1 MGGHSRDMILPM
13 KQLCLS
19 LLLSFTVVVL
29 GCNGSGDGDS
39 ESFFSQSSGAFA
51 PAAAP
56 ESEIAVFDDSDD
68 FDEAAE
74 FQEEAMIDAVM
85 ARTVV
90 AAAEAPAALP
100 QASGDLERAAVRDES
115 GESLPGGDTVNLDQE
130 RRIIVRTVDM
140 GIVVNDVAETVD
152 AIGDVAEEIGGWLV
166 SSSRAEEHRG
176 FVSIRVP
183 AESLEEAIMRLRGMA
198 QEVKTE
204 ITSSRDV
211 TDEYYDFQAR
221 LTNLEATEGAL
232 IKLLDRAEKVE
243 DALSIQQ
250 SLSGVQE
257 DIERIQGRIKLLEQT
272 SAFSLINVSLE
283 LVKGMMAID
292 AGADTTAAVDEP
304 VRFRATFTPPTDVE
318 EFTFTWDFGDG
329 SSPITSNRTAPTE
342 KGSQRVTATVTHVY
356 ADERDSPYIAQIK
369 ITGIGE
375 AGEFEG
381 EDTLIVTVSRA
392 PVIEVFFGEGF
403 STEAGE
409 TVQLSGSFTRP
420 SEVRDVQYVWD
431 FGDGSDPKIGSVGEG
446 VTTVVA
452 SHTYQNHRPHPYEV
466 RLTIRAQSDA
476 GPVEI
481 WSVAPVFV
489 EQPLGWTVGGW
500 DIDDQVKGA
509 VRSLSD
515 VGLGLATVGIWLAI
529 FSPIWIGAV
538 IVAVVVV
545 RRRKARSVQHA
556 DVTSDSDQAG
566 DA

>member
-1 MGGHSRDMILPM
+1 MGGHSRDMISLM
-13 KQLCLS
+13 KYLCLP
-19 LLLSFTVVVL
+19 LLLSLVVL
-29 GCNGSGDGDS
+29 MLGCSSSGDGDG
-39 ESFFSQSSGAFA
+39 FFSQSSGAFA
-51 PAAAP
+51 PATAP
-56 ESEIAVFDDSDD
+56 EPEIAL
-68 FDEAAE
+68 FDESAYFDEPAE
-74 FQEEAMIDAVM
+74 FQEEAASDDAM
-85 ARTVV
+85 ATTFV
-90 AAAEAPAALP
+90 AAAEAPAGLP
-100 QASGDLERAAVRDES
+100 QALEGAEQAAVGDES
-115 GESLPGGDTVNLDQE
+115 GQSLPGGDAVNLNQE

-140 GIVVNDVAETVD
+140 GIVVVDVAETVD
-152 AIGDVAEEIGGWLV
+152 AIGDVAEEMGGWLV

-183 AESLEEAIMRLRGMA
+183 AERLEEAIMRLRGMA
-198 QEVKTE
+198 QEVRSE

-211 TDEYYDFQAR
+211 TDEYYDIQAR

-257 DIERIQGRIKLLEQT
+257 DIERLQGRIKLLEQT

-283 LVKGMMAID
+283 LVKGEMAVN
-292 AGADTTAAVDEP
+292 AGEDTTAAVGEP
-304 VRFRATFTPPTDVE
+304 VRFRATFTPPADVE
-318 EFTFTWDFGDG
+318 EFIFTWDFGDG
-329 SSPITSNRTAPTE
+329 SPPVSSDRTAPTE
-342 KGSQRVTATVTHVY
+342 EESQRVTATVTHVY
-356 ADERDSPYIAQIK
+356 GDERDSPYIAQIK
-369 ITGIGE
+369 MTGVGE

-409 TVQLSGSFTRP
+409 SVQLSGSFTRP

-431 FGDGSDPKIGSVGEG
+431 FGDGSDPEAGSAAEG

-452 SHTYQNHRPHPYEV
+452 SHTYQHHRPHPYEV
-466 RLTIRAQSDA
+466 RLTIKAQSDA
-476 GPVEI
+476 GPVES

-489 EQPLGWTVGGW
+489 DEPLGWTVGGW
-500 DIDDQVKGA
+500 DVDDQVKGA

-529 FSPIWIGAV
+529 FSPIWIGALIV
-538 IVAVVVV
+538 VAVMV
-545 RRRKARSVQHA
+545 RRKRARSAQRSN
-556 DVTSDSDQAG
+556 VTSDGDQAG

>member
-1 MGGHSRDMILPM
+1 MGGCSRDMISPM
-13 KQLCLS
+13 KYLLLP
-19 LLLSFTVVVL
+19 LLLSFAVL
-29 GCNGSGDGDS
+29 VFGCSSSGDGD
-39 ESFFSQSSGAFA
+39 SFFSQSSGAFA

-56 ESEIAVFDDSDD
+56 EPEIALFDEPAYFDEPADFQEKAMSDD
-68 FDEAAE
+68 
-74 FQEEAMIDAVM
+74 AMA
-85 ARTVV
+85 TTFV
-90 AAAEAPAALP
+90 AAAEAPAGLP
-100 QASGDLERAAVRDES
+100 QASGDVEQAAVRDES
-115 GESLPGGDTVNLDQE
+115 GQSLPGGDAVNLNQE

-140 GIVVNDVAETVD
+140 GIVVSDVAETVD
-152 AIGDVAEEIGGWLV
+152 AIGDVAEEMGGWLV

-183 AESLEEAIMRLRGMA
+183 AERLEEAIMQLRGMA
-198 QEVKTE
+198 QEVKSE

-211 TDEYYDFQAR
+211 TDEYYDIQAR

-257 DIERIQGRIKLLEQT
+257 DIERMQGRIKLLEQT

-283 LVKGMMAID
+283 LVKGEMAVD
-292 AGADTTAAVDEP
+292 AGEDTTAAVGEP
-304 VRFRATFTPPTDVE
+304 VRFRATFTPPAGVE
-318 EFTFTWDFGDG
+318 EFIFTWDFGDG
-329 SSPITSNRTAPTE
+329 SPPITSDRTAPTE
-342 KGSQRVTATVTHVY
+342 EESQRVTATVTHVY
-356 ADERDSPYIAQIK
+356 SDEQDSPYIAQIK
-369 ITGIGE
+369 MTGIGE

-392 PVIEVFFGEGF
+392 PVIEVFFGDGF

-431 FGDGSDPKIGSVGEG
+431 FGDGSDPKIGSVAEG

-452 SHTYQNHRPHPYEV
+452 SHTYQHHRPYPYEV

-476 GPVEI
+476 GPVES
-481 WSVAPVFV
+481 WSVVPVFV
-489 EQPLGWTVGGW
+489 DEPLGWTVGGW
-500 DIDDQVKGA
+500 DVGDQVKGA

-515 VGLGLATVGIWLAI
+515 VGLGLVTVGIWLAI
-529 FSPIWIGAV
+529 FSPLWIGAA
-538 IVAVVVV
+538 IVVVV
-545 RRRKARSVQHA
+545 MVRRRRARNVQRP
-556 DVTSDSDQAG
+556 DMTSDGDQAG

>member
-1 MGGHSRDMILPM
+1 MP
-13 KQLCLS
+13 
-19 LLLSFTVVVL
+19 LLLSIMVAVL
-29 GCNGSGDGDS
+29 GCSSSGDG

-56 ESEIAVFDDSDD
+56 EPEIALFDDSAAL
-68 FDEAAE
+68 EAAAE

-85 ARTVV
+85 GRTLV
-90 AAAEAPAALP
+90 AAAEAPAGLP
-100 QASGDLERAAVRDES
+100 QVSGEFEQVAVRDES
-115 GESLPGGDTVNLDQE
+115 SQSLPGGDTANIDQG

-152 AIGDVAEEIGGWLV
+152 AIGDVAEETGGWLV

-183 AESLEEAIMRLRGMA
+183 AERLEEAIMRLRGMA
-198 QEVKTE
+198 QEVKAE

-283 LVKGMMAID
+283 LVKGNMAID

-304 VRFRATFTPPTDVE
+304 VRFRATFTPPADVE

-342 KGSQRVTATVTHVY
+342 RESQRVTATVTHVY
-356 ADERDSPYIAQIK
+356 GDERDSPYIAQIK

-381 EDTLIVTVSRA
+381 EDTIIVTVSRA
-392 PVIEVFFGEGF
+392 PVIEVFFGDGF
-403 STEAGE
+403 SAEAGE

-431 FGDGSDPKIGSVGEG
+431 FGDGSDPKTGSVDEG

-452 SHTYQNHRPHPYEV
+452 SHTYQHHRPHPYEV

-476 GPVEI
+476 GPVESF
-481 WSVAPVFV
+481 SVVPVFV
-489 EQPLGWTVGGW
+489 DQSLGWTVGGW
-500 DIDDQVKGA
+500 DVADQAKGA

-515 VGLGLATVGIWLAI
+515 VGLGLVTVGIWLAI
-529 FSPIWIGAV
+529 FSPLWIGAV
-538 IVAVVVV
+538 IVVVMV
-545 RRRKARSVQHA
+545 RRRRARSGQHP
-556 DVTSDSDQAG
+556 DMTSDGDQAG